1 MKLSIQDVTKTYDG
15 KTVLNHINLEAEAGA
30 IGIIGASGCGKST
43 LLRQLSGIE
52 TPDEGIITI
61 NALSPIVDKRRFQE
75 SMGYVFQKHNLF
87 PHLSIRDNIL
97 LILEKIRGL
106 EKTKAC
112 RIVENV
118 LAQMQLLDVADRLP
132 NQISGGQSQ
141 RASIARA
148 LSTNPQLIF
157 LDEPTAALDPMLT
170 KEVLHAVKALKQDGR
185 DFIFVTHEIAFLKE
199 FADYVVFMEQGE
211 IVERGSMEHLIDP
224 QTDAL
229 ERFLNMDEK

>member
-15 KTVLNHINLEAEAGA
+15 KTVLNHINLKAEASA
-30 IGIIGASGCGKST
+30 IGIIGTSGCGKST

-52 TPDEGIITI
+52 TPDEGTITI

-106 EKTKAC
+106 EKAEAR
-112 RIVENV
+112 RIVEDV
-118 LAQMQLLDVADRLP
+118 LAQMQLLDVADRRP
-132 NQISGGQSQ
+132 NQISGGQAQ

-148 LSTNPQLIF
+148 LATNPQLIF

-211 IVERGSMEHLIDP
+211 IIERGSAEHLSHP